1 MDKEDLENTLWLKA
15 ALRLYDKSGFVVFE
29 DEEIKPGSSAFNR
42 KCLDAADLA
51 ISVVK
56 LRRERQRTRFA
67 PLSFKDYIM
76 ELAKLAEINVV
87 PVLAWFG
94 VKDLSACDVS
104 SAKALAHLAQGID
117 MNLRETLA
125 QIRIG
130 FAMRSGAVPGAFAV
144 SRGRSTG

>member
-1 MDKEDLENTLWLKA
+1 
-15 ALRLYDKSGFVVFE
+15 
-29 DEEIKPGSSAFNR
+29 
-42 KCLDAADLA
+42 
-51 ISVVK
+51 
-56 LRRERQRTRFA
+56 
-67 PLSFKDYIM
+67 M

-144 SRGRSTG
+144 SRGRSTGNMRSTLDECEIVLKKVESNYDVGRLRELRGIELQVREGYASEPGEAN